1 MNGNKII
8 NYFDDS
14 NTKTFRYR
22 DISAILKKYKNEWNI
37 EDNYTVKEFVAF
49 LIDKEIIKEHEF
61 DFPYRKEIIYSVG
74 SLSLYDLIMNLK
86 KNSYFSHF
94 TAMYINH
101 LTEQIPKTI
110 YLNYEQTP
118 KPQFDDL
125 TQKKLN
131 WAFKRKPRT
140 TNNIAKYG
148 DYRVAIINGKHTG
161 KLGVIEVEAPQV
173 GKVFTTNIERTL
185 IDITVRP
192 VYAGSI
198 YEVLRAY
205 TFAKDRVSINKL
217 VSILKKLNYVYPYHQ
232 AIGFYLEKSGV
243 YEKSQINLLKD
254 FDIKFDFYLANGIEN
269 AQYSN
274 NWRLFFPKGF

>member
-1 MNGNKII
+1 MNTKKII
-8 NYFDDS
+8 GYFNELGPS
-14 NTKTFRYR
+14 AFRWKNL
-22 DISAILKKYKNEWNI
+22 SFILKKYKNEWDI
-37 EDNYTVKEFVAF
+37 DESFASKEFVSF
-49 LIDKEIIKEHEF
+49 LINNKIIKEHEF
-61 DFPYRKEIIYSVG
+61 NFPYRKEIIYSIG
-74 SLSLYDLIMNLK
+74 NLSLYDLIMNLK
-86 KNSYFSHF
+86 KNSYFSHY
-94 TAMYINH
+94 TAMYINN

-125 TQKKLN
+125 TQEKLD

-148 DYRVAIINGKHTG
+148 DYRIAIINGKHTG
-161 KLGVIEVEAPQV
+161 KLGVIEVDAPQV

-254 FDIKFDFYLANGIEN
+254 FNMKFDFYLSNGIEN
-269 AQYSN
+269 AEYSN
-274 NWRLFFPKGF
+274 NWRLFYPKGF